1 MSQFS
6 WLLNGLLWC
15 VVLKLSFLFP
25 VHVLVSKKNKPK
37 KKKKPKTKK
46 TKPKQNKETNN
57 LKYNI
62 CIFQAGP
69 TINRVLGNCLRS
81 KLPIPKF

>member
-25 VHVLVSKKNKPK
+25 VHVLVSKIKIK
-37 KKKKPKTKK
+37 KKKKKTSQKE
-46 TKPKQNKETNN
+46 ETNN
-57 LKYNI
+57 LKYKKSH
-62 CIFQAGP
+62 CIFQAGQP
-69 TINRVLGNCLRS
+69 LT
-81 KLPIPKF
+81 KF